1 MTPSMAAG
9 MVKLAGADAAALTD
23 HNTTRN
29 CPAFFRACEAYGLA
43 PLAGMELTTAEDIHL
58 VCLLPDLERAAA
70 FEEAV
75 ARYRILIRNK
85 PQFFGRQLVM
95 DENDQVLAEEE
106 NLLPNATRLSLREA
120 FDLAREHGALCYPA
134 HVDRESN
141 GIIAVLGSFP
151 DKPGFR
157 HAEFRDKE
165 NILPYQQRYP
175 NLLGLTC
182 LFGSDA
188 HRPED
193 VPPEEFSLEVAR
205 SAFPAAALFERLK
218 GDCS

>member
-58 VCLLPDLERAAA
+58 ICLLPDLDRAAA
-70 FEEAV
+70 FERA
-75 ARYRILIRNK
+75 AAAYRVLIRNK
-85 PQFFGRQLVM
+85 PQFFGHQYVM

-106 NLLPNATRLSLREA
+106 HLLPNATRLSLAEA
-120 FDLAREHGALCYPA
+120 FDLAQSHGGLCYPA

-141 GIIAVLGSFP
+141 GIIAVLGDFP
-151 DKPGFR
+151 AKPGFR
-157 HAEFRDKE
+157 HAEFRDGE
-165 NILPYQQRYP
+165 NIVPYGQRYP
-175 NLLGLTC
+175 HLAGLTC

-193 VPPEEFSLEVAR
+193 VPTEEFSLEVAD

-218 GDCS
+218 GECP